1 MAQAQA
7 RIDEP
12 RSEPRPMQGR
22 GEESRQTQKHFEESN
37 GAPMANILPAEFVE
51 IGKKRV
57 EAMME
62 IQQELFEVFQEI
74 NQAWFDRARSA
85 ATINSELIAKLTAA
99 RTVPETA
106 DAYQQCMGK
115 RIEMLV
121 EDGRRLFAD
130 SQKIVNLGTKF
141 LANGSARNGSAV

>member
-12 RSEPRPMQGR
+12 GPTQGR
-22 GEESRQTQKHFEESN
+22 GEESRQSQKHFQESN
-37 GAPMANILPAEFVE
+37 GSPMSNILPAEFVE

-57 EAMME
+57 EALME
-62 IQQELFEVFQEI
+62 IQQNLFDVFQEI

-85 ATINSELIAKLTAA
+85 ATIHSELIAKLSTA

-115 RIEMLV
+115 RMEMMV
-121 EDGRRLFAD
+121 EDGRRLLAD
-130 SQKIVNLGTKF
+130 SQKIVDLGTKF
-141 LANGSARNGSAV
+141 LTNGSGRNGAAA